1 MEPDDAQARAPAP
14 APGLAGYGRNGPS
27 VTMLRI
33 STDPA
38 TLDVP
43 MIHHFLSTQSTW
55 ARDIPLAVVQ
65 ASLRHSLCFAG
76 FIDTT
81 QVAFARVITDQAT
94 FAYLADVFVLP
105 QHRGLGYAA
114 ELIGAV
120 VADAR
125 LREHAG
131 QHGDSGRRQDRS
143 ADMRDDAGHHRA
155 DMHVEH
161 AGGGLAHGVLL

>member
-1 MEPDDAQARAPAP
+1 
-14 APGLAGYGRNGPS
+14 
-27 VTMLRI
+27 MLRI

-38 TLDVP
+38 TLDLP

-125 LREHAG
+125 LRGLRRFLLATADSHGLYARFGFAPPAHPERFMQRHVEDAYG
-131 QHGDSGRRQDRS
+131 HGD
-143 ADMRDDAGHHRA
+143 
-155 DMHVEH
+155 
-161 AGGGLAHGVLL
+161 